1 MRIFKNKLF
10 VQFARHEKIGDELLC
25 EAVERAE
32 RGLIDADLGGG
43 VIKQRIARP
52 NRGRSGGYRSIVLFR
67 TSERAIFVFGFA
79 KNQMEN
85 ITKNNLKAFRI
96 LAGALLD
103 YDDEELEALLKSGEA
118 IEVNCDE
125 EDLSR

>member
-1 MRIFKNKLF
+1 MRVFKNKLF
-10 VQFARHEKIGDELLC
+10 VGFCEREKIADAALC

-43 VIKQRIARP
+43 VIKQRIARA
-52 NRGRSGGYRSIVLFR
+52 NRGRSSGYRSLVLFR
-67 TSERAIFVFGFA
+67 SGERAFFAFGFA

-85 ITKNNLKAFRI
+85 ISKSNLKAFKI
-96 LAGALLD
+96 LATTLLK
-103 YDDEELEALLKSGEA
+103 YDDEQLRELLKSGEA

-125 EDLSR
+125 ENL